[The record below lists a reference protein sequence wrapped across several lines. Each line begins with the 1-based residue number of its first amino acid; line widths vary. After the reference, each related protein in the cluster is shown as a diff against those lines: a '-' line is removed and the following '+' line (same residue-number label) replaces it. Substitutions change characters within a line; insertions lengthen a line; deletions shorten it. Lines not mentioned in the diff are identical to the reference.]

1 MDNQIEK
8 IFDTQLSWNT
18 QIPNYGHEKRFLQ
31 KLRKQKPKNKLNWL
45 PFSIAAAIVLSIGI
59 IYQNY
64 DNTTIVKVKLS
75 PQVQET
81 EDYFS
86 SIVKNELETLKKQE
100 TPQSKIL
107 IDDALIQMETL
118 EADYQNLKSEI
129 ATNGENKQLIFA
141 MITNMQTRI
150 NFIKSV
156 LEQVESLNKLK
167 LNSYENHI

>member
-1 MDNQIEK
+1 MDNDLKK
-8 IFDTQLSWNT
+8 IFDTQQSWD
-18 QIPNYGHEKRFLQ
+18 IKSPNDGHEKRFLQ
-31 KLRKQKPKNKLNWL
+31 KLRKQKPKDKINWL

-64 DNTTIVKVKLS
+64 ESNSVAAIKLS
-75 PQVQET
+75 PQTQET

-100 TPQSKIL
+100 TPQSKKL

-129 ATNGENKQLIFA
+129 ATNGENKQLVFA

-150 NFIKSV
+150 DFIKSV
-156 LEQVESLNKLK
+156 LEQIESLNKLK
-167 LNSYENHI
+167 INSHENHI